1 MATKPQYYK
10 KYRRRRAELLE
21 ADPWCRYCG
30 RPATVADHVPPV
42 ALHQHVDDDAGCCTL
57 VPSCKKCS
65 DIQGAGVKQVRQQL
79 GVGSTGRAG
88 VAADPVG
95 FGPDDDVWADAGW
108 VRKYADVPDDAR
120 WPTLMSA
127 PHPDAVATLGAL
139 VAMCARGHGV
149 ELRWWQRLVAD
160 RLLEVDADGALCW
173 REAII
178 STPRRTGKSVLIRE
192 LAWWRMVQG
201 ARLFGEEQTILHT
214 SRTVGT
220 TLDVARLAMKRARDV
235 GYWVGSASGREEIR
249 TPSGDRWLLKAEES
263 AYGFGAGLAICDEA
277 WDYNPQTVAEGIQP
291 TMMERAQAQLL
302 IVSTAH
308 RRATK
313 LVPERRASALAEM
326 SEPRRRLL
334 VEWSS
339 PAGDDL
345 LAACHAA
352 SPVWDK
358 ARRQYIEDA
367 IDDARNSIAAPGDV
381 DPVSM
386 LISQY
391 ANDWSAG
398 RQLGRSKGE
407 PLVEQARWDAAA
419 DDVAGPPTVVAVED
433 FFGHSYAVG
442 WAHTSPDSLDVVVGG
457 RIVGDR
463 QSLRYLLE
471 QLAASTVLA
480 GASICPDGVFDG
492 LGAEPVG
499 SRETRPALA
508 ELRRGVAEGRVFHDG
523 SPDLGQQV
531 GDVRVIGRDGGL
543 AVLAGHRSDVM
554 RAAAWCVAH
563 IEASRR
569 QSPAVF

>member
-1 MATKPQYYK
+1 M
-10 KYRRRRAELLE
+10 
-21 ADPWCRYCG
+21 
-30 RPATVADHVPPV
+30 
-42 ALHQHVDDDAGCCTL
+42 
-57 VPSCKKCS
+57 
-65 DIQGAGVKQVRQQL
+65 KQVRQQL
-79 GVGSTGRAG
+79 GVPQGRARQ
-88 VAADPVG
+88 APDPVG
-95 FGPDDDVWADAGW
+95 FGPDDDVWADAHW
-108 VRKYADVPDDAR
+108 VAKYADVPPDAR

-139 VAMCARGHGV
+139 VRLSAARYGV
-149 ELRWWQRLVAD
+149 ELRWWQCLVAD
-160 RLLEVDADGALCW
+160 RLLEIDAQGDLCW

-178 STPRRTGKSVLIRE
+178 STPRRTGKSVFIRE
-192 LAWWRMVQG
+192 LAWWRMVDGQ
-201 ARLFGEEQTILHT
+201 RLFGEEQTILHT

-220 TLDVARLAMKRARDV
+220 TLDVARPAMKRARDV

-249 TPSGDRWLLKAEES
+249 ALDGSRWLLKAEES

-277 WDYNPQTVAEGIQP
+277 WDYNPQTVTEGIQP

-326 SEPRRRLL
+326 AEPRRRLL

-358 ARRQYIEDA
+358 ARRQYVEDA
-367 IDDARNSIAAPGDV
+367 IDDARQAIAAPGDV

-391 ANDWSAG
+391 ANDWSSG

-407 PLVEQARWDAAA
+407 PLIDSDVWGAATVEGVGQAPA
-419 DDVAGPPTVVAVED
+419 VAAVED
-433 FFGHSYAVG
+433 YFGRSYAVA
-442 WAHTSPDSLDVVVGG
+442 WARTDPDSVDVVVGG
-457 RIVGDR
+457 AVVEDR
-463 QSLRYLLE
+463 PSLRHLLT
-471 QLAASTVLA
+471 QLEAGEVLA
-480 GASICPDGVFDG
+480 GVSICADGVLEG
-492 LGAEPVG
+492 LSAQPVG
-499 SRETRPALA
+499 IRETKPALA

-523 SPDLGQQV
+523 SPDLTAQV
-531 GDVRVIGRDGGL
+531 ADVRVVGRDGGL
-543 AVLAGHRSDVM
+543 AVLAGHRSDVL
-554 RAAAWCVAH
+554 RAASWCVAR
-563 IEASRR
+563 IEAGRR
-569 QSPAVF
+569 AAPAVF